1 MRGSDY
7 KFKTIEHSGNRV
19 KLQIWDTAGQE
30 RFKAITTR
38 YYRMAAGIL
47 MVYDV
52 TDRTSFAA
60 VENWIKS
67 IHQHGDPSCQ
77 VVLVANKVDCAQE
90 RVVSTEE
97 GTACAAK
104 YGVPFFE
111 SSARTGENVQQAF
124 LQLAAAALGS
134 SALFADDDVRRHS
147 PGPPVLTT
155 TDTSVS
161 GCLCRTG
168 RWIPSSWVVGA
179 SSGMAEAAVLA
190 SPRISSLPCCV
201 CHTRDSVYCHLFISL
216 ESTRQQA
223 RSLEIKRVQRRSL
236 SSKHNLVSD
245 HDGGEKASTRRN
257 WQRASS
263 RHFCMCAK

>member
-147 PGPPVLTT
+147 RPAGSFSRSPPPLTRVFLAACAGR
-155 TDTSVS
+155 DGGSRHHGWWGHPRAWRRQLS
-161 GCLCRTG
+161 LLALEYLACL
-168 RWIPSSWVVGA
+168 
-179 SSGMAEAAVLA
+179 AAFVTQEIRYA
-190 SPRISSLPCCV
+190 ISSLV
-201 CHTRDSVYCHLFISL
+201 
-216 ESTRQQA
+216 
-223 RSLEIKRVQRRSL
+223 
-236 SSKHNLVSD
+236 
-245 HDGGEKASTRRN
+245 
-257 WQRASS
+257 
-263 RHFCMCAK
+263 